1 MIDEHAPY
9 LDHAKRILAD
19 DPSLDN
25 SDRADLWDIF
35 HSSRDTRELATRLN
49 DADIPQH
56 VAESLIDAKRLT
68 EPKAEPA
75 EPNPAMD
82 ALNKLEAIDEKVL
95 QLAESH
101 PTVLKALLRE
111 K

>member
-1 MIDEHAPY
+1 MIDEQAPY

-19 DPSLDN
+19 EPSLDN

-56 VAESLIDAKRLT
+56 VAESLIDAKQLT
-68 EPKAEPA
+68 EPKSDR
-75 EPNPAMD
+75 NPAMD
-82 ALNKLEAIDEKVL
+82 ALNKLKAIDEKVL
-95 QLAESH
+95 RLAESH